1 MIDTDNAERV
11 RRHYEAVADPDELV
25 ARIVATIDE
34 LEGPITSERLA
45 GFDHFH
51 VRGLAATVDLAG
63 MLDIE
68 TGDEVLDAGSGL
80 GGPSRFV
87 SEAYGCTV
95 TGVDLAPAYIAIA
108 RLLAD
113 RAGLS
118 RRISYEVGNLLSL
131 PFEDARFDLAYTQHV
146 VMNIANRAGVYNEIR
161 RVLKPGGRFGFY
173 DVLAADD
180 AAEPIYPTPWAQS
193 AQTSTVLTEAQTRL
207 AMEGAGLAIEIW
219 NDVTNEAVAW
229 FGQTRMPAQGPSLVT
244 LLGPNFPEMAMN
256 LARNLREGRLRL
268 VMGRCRAA

>member
-131 PFEDARFDLAYTQHV
+131 HFEDARFDLAYTQHV